1 MAGRDDSALFTGSNS
16 GSLVAPRA
24 NKLREQRQLDK
35 EARLELSQ
43 KLYPASEIIF
53 DILKH
58 EKELVTL
65 EIASMPI
72 TVSTTEENVKEVL
85 MSLQRS
91 LRMINR
97 LHKKFERALAQPQLT
112 AEEIDAILDDF
123 EDDDE
128 PQA

>member
-1 MAGRDDSALFTGSNS
+1 MAGRDDSALFTGANS
-16 GSLVAPRA
+16 GSLIAPRA
-24 NKLREQRQLDK
+24 NKLQEQRKLDK
-35 EARLELSQ
+35 DARLELSQ

-53 DILKH
+53 DILEH
-58 EKELVTL
+58 EKKLVTL

-97 LHKKFERALAQPQLT
+97 LHKKFERALAQPQLS
-112 AEEIDAILDDF
+112 AEEIDAILDGF